1 MQSTR
6 DRVRMATALKKT
18 GHEKTS
24 ITRVSQPSSDALISR
39 RHSGLIFGGRNPDR
53 GRRATLGTLPAHQEA
68 QPHSRYYSSGERSS
82 LPWTSS
88 DHGANASGDLSSG
101 TGGGD
106 CWGGSPKPSRM
117 ASPSGELLSVEA
129 DRRPIPPRETGEITI
144 GRSSERAS
152 GSLTVS
158 TQQTALI
165 PRPLAPGAVQGSC
178 HDVG

>member
-1 MQSTR
+1 
-6 DRVRMATALKKT
+6 MATALKKT

-53 GRRATLGTLPAHQEA
+53 GRRATLGTLPAHPEA
-68 QPHSRYYSSGERSS
+68 QAHTRQHPSTEHSPM
-82 LPWTSS
+82 PWPSQ
-88 DHGANASGDLSSG
+88 DHGADPGRDLPTGTGSGDS
-101 TGGGD
+101 GGG
-106 CWGGSPKPSRM
+106 SAEPSRV
-117 ASPSGELLSVEA
+117 ASALGEQLSVEA